1 MIFKKA
7 QLIACVLSLAG
18 VFAVTASVYSFG
30 SSNGAKKVQTKWD
43 ADKKKR
49 EAAIMQLT
57 KVYQDKEADH
67 AAKTRNAEKQLEL
80 ANEKFAKD
88 RRAAELVFADRLRK
102 SETRASV
109 YQRQAEAGPLQC
121 QSLAEHA
128 GRLDRSLEEGRAV
141 VQELRAALG
150 QCAKHA
156 GTLSTQIATDR
167 NLYE

>member
-7 QLIACVLSLAG
+7 QLIACALSLAG
-18 VFAVTASVYSFG
+18 ALAVTTAVYSFG
-30 SSNGAKKVQTKWD
+30 SSSGAKKVQIKWD
-43 ADKKKR
+43 ADKR
-49 EAAIMQLT
+49 ERDAAILQLT
-57 KVYQDKEADH
+57 KTYREKEADH
-67 AAKTRNAEKQLEL
+67 AAKTKDAEKQLEL

-88 RRAAELVFADRLRK
+88 RRAAELVFVDRLRK

>member
-7 QLIACVLSLAG
+7 QLIACVLSL
-18 VFAVTASVYSFG
+18 
-30 SSNGAKKVQTKWD
+30 
-43 ADKKKR
+43 
-49 EAAIMQLT
+49 
-57 KVYQDKEADH
+57 
-67 AAKTRNAEKQLEL
+67 
-80 ANEKFAKD
+80 
-88 RRAAELVFADRLRK
+88 
-102 SETRASV
+102 
-109 YQRQAEAGPLQC
+109 AGPLQC

-156 GTLSTQIATDR
+156 GTLSTQITTDR

>member
-30 SSNGAKKVQTKWD
+30 SSNGAKKVQT
-43 ADKKKR
+43 
-49 EAAIMQLT
+49 
-57 KVYQDKEADH
+57 
-67 AAKTRNAEKQLEL
+67 
-80 ANEKFAKD
+80 
-88 RRAAELVFADRLRK
+88 
-102 SETRASV
+102 
-109 YQRQAEAGPLQC
+109 
-121 QSLAEHA
+121 
-128 GRLDRSLEEGRAV
+128 DRSLEEGRAV